1 MTTIKLYYNN
11 VPGQNLH
18 DDDMLIWQ
26 GSNTTSFHHILNT
39 LGLDYEW
46 TTNPHEGIVVLDIG
60 STSFDSEYDK
70 LIKVIDRYSADYG
83 KFLLF
88 TSQEPINKNW
98 IDFLETNYP
107 NIFIMDIKYAIQD
120 KGKYIPFP
128 AFFARMNNNILNE
141 VIPHAQINLTDVDK
155 KTFKFHN
162 LKYRWTHDK
171 FYTQYYLDEYDLIN
185 DNIIT
190 YQNPSKF
197 DLESGEYIELDPK
210 LRSDVL
216 LTDKSITADNNLLR
230 KMVSALETFD
240 SPDLV
245 NDKEFNVV
253 RRFHPQYIYDL
264 SYFSLVNE
272 NLNKTDVDHFYISE
286 KTLYPMLVG
295 HPTLIIGN
303 QWHNEYMADLG
314 FLIYD
319 ELFDYSF
326 DQISNDLERIDAV
339 VNQASIFSPEEYVTN
354 IDTVIKKVEHN
365 KYNLTNN
372 NSKLWTKL
380 RQTMTTNLEKYNDT
394 EATIYFS
401 R

>member
-162 LKYRWTHDK
+162 LKYRWTPDK

-197 DLESGEYIELDPK
+197 DSESGEYIELDPK

-216 LTDKSITADNNLLR
+216 LADKSITADNNLLR

-253 RRFHPQYIYDL
+253 RRYHPQYIYDL

-286 KTLYPMLVG
+286 KTLYPVLVG

-303 QWHNEYMADLG
+303 QWHHEYMADLG

-354 IDTVIKKVEHN
+354 IDTVVKKIEHN

-380 RQTMTTNLEKYNDT
+380 RQAMTTNLEKYHDT